1 MFKKY
6 LKITSLLGLS
16 KLITLVI
23 GIILARSLGAEQF
36 GEYGY
41 IMSSVMLVAILISA
55 GIPQYLVRE
64 IARNVEDTV
73 EINLLLILFQR
84 HILLCFSI
92 IFTLS
97 TLYTLFFGSVE
108 KFTIL
113 VCGSLIILFYSLGMK
128 QSGTLNGLGRAVD
141 SQLYLQC
148 LTPFLTLLMVLVMS
162 SFDLLTIEYM
172 LWINLISILVSFVIM
187 SHKLV
192 GYKTNKGKLESFW
205 SSYAI
210 RMKQVAPFSVV
221 AIINVGSVELA
232 PLFIGSLGDKVDV
245 AYFKIASQGIMVIS
259 LCLASINTVVGPSL
273 ARYGMKND
281 SNKIQELLNNAVIK
295 SSLMAFPLI
304 ILMFIFGEQAIKL
317 LFGVDYS
324 SAYDV
329 LSILCF
335 GQIFNIFCGS
345 PGLAL
350 NMLGY
355 EKKVTKIMV
364 LTLIVNIALFLALIP
379 LYGGIGAAISISISV
394 IFWNVSMTYVLYSTT
409 GLRSWIKVGI

>member
-6 LKITSLLGLS
+6 LKVTSLLGLS
-16 KLITLVI
+16 KLFTLVI
-23 GIILARSLGAEQF
+23 GIILARSLGVEQF

-41 IMSSVMLVAILISA
+41 IMSSVMLAAMFISA

-64 IARNVEDTV
+64 IARNVENTL
-73 EINLLLILFQR
+73 EINLLLVLFQR
-84 HILLCFSI
+84 HIVLCFII
-92 IFTLS
+92 IFILS
-97 TLYTLFFGSVE
+97 SLYTVFFGNIEKLSV
-108 KFTIL
+108 L

-128 QSGTLNGLGRAVD
+128 QSGILNGLGRTVD

-148 LTPFLTLLMVLVMS
+148 LTPFLTLSMVLVMS
-162 SFDLLTIEYM
+162 FFDLLTVEYI
-172 LWINLISILVSFVIM
+172 LWINLLSILVSFMIM
-187 SHKLV
+187 SQKLV
-192 GYKTNKGKLESFW
+192 EYKTTKGSLESFW
-205 SSYAI
+205 GSYTVK
-210 RMKQVAPFSVV
+210 MKQVAPFSVV

-259 LCLASINTVVGPSL
+259 LCLSSINTVVGPSL
-273 ARYGMKND
+273 ARCGMEND
-281 SNKIQELLNNAVIK
+281 SHKLQNLLNNAVIK
-295 SSLMAFPLI
+295 SSIMAFPLI
-304 ILMFIFGEQAIKL
+304 ILMFIFGEQVIKL
-317 LFGVDYS
+317 LFGDNYS
-324 SAYDV
+324 NAYDV

-355 EKKVTKIMV
+355 EKKVTKVMM
-364 LTLIVNIALFLALIP
+364 LTLAINIVLFYVLIP
-379 LYGGIGAAISISISV
+379 FYGGIGAAITISISV

-409 GLRSWIKVGI
+409 GLKSWIKVGI